1 VIDLHNHILPGVDD
15 GARTVEESCAMA
27 RALLALSVTTVCATP
42 HVNEWS
48 TAPDVGRL
56 VAELQETL
64 EAEGIELPLLAGA
77 EVRLTP
83 RPVPARLNA
92 TPYLLLEF
100 PYDSLP
106 PSYEQVIFE
115 LQVHGFRP
123 VIAHPERITPIAE
136 DPNILYQLV
145 RRGCL
150 GQLTALSL
158 AGGFGARLR
167 EISELMLEHNLIHV
181 IASDAHDCGDRLQA
195 ISEAQALCGD
205 RAVEL
210 FEETPRKILAGELL
224 KPAPPIEIKKRRFL
238 GVFG

>member
-1 VIDLHNHILPGVDD
+1 LTLLTTTPRN
-15 GARTVEESCAMA
+15 RA
-27 RALLALSVTTVCATP
+27 RALLAQGVTTVCATP

-48 TAPDVGRL
+48 TPPDVGRL
-56 VAELQETL
+56 IGELQETF
-64 EAEGIELPLLAGA
+64 EAEGILLPLLCGA
-77 EVRLTP
+77 EVHLTP
-83 RPVPARLNA
+83 HPVQARLNA
-92 TPYLLLEF
+92 SPYLLLEF

-115 LQVHGFRP
+115 LQIHGIRP

-136 DPNILYQLV
+136 DPNVLYQLV

-167 EISELMLEHNLIHV
+167 EISELMIEHNLIQV

-195 ISEAQALCGD
+195 ISEARALCGN

-210 FEETPRKILAGELL
+210 FEETPRKILAGEAV
-224 KPAPPIEIKKRRFL
+224 KPAPPIEIRKRRFL